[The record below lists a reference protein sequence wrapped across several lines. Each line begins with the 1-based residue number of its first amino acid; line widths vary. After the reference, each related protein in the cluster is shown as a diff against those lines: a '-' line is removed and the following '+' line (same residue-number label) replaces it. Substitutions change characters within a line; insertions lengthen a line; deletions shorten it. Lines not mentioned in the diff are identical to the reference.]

1 MKQTARQRKELTMAN
16 NKLKQPLAWY
26 EEFCDRL
33 IPSGSDYYM
42 KSSDLH
48 KQFILHLHMKT
59 DYTADPET
67 KKMKKKPE
75 EETPNSDTSSDKKI
89 PDQET
94 SRYTA
99 GQLKCAADSRVISD
113 ILTRICV

>member
-1 MKQTARQRKELTMAN
+1 MLIYYLQVKQIARQRKELTMAN
-16 NKLKQPLAWY
+16 NKLKQPLAWS

-67 KKMKKKPE
+67 KKMRKKARGGDPQLRHLLRE
-75 EETPNSDTSSDKKI
+75 GDT
-89 PDQET
+89 
-94 SRYTA
+94 
-99 GQLKCAADSRVISD
+99 
-113 ILTRICV
+113 